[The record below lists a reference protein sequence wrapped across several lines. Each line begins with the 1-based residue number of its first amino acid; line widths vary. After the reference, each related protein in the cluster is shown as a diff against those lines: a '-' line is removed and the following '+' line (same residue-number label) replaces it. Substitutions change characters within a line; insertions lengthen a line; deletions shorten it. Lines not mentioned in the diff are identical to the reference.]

1 MSSPGGAERD
11 GNVSG
16 CNSFPPKLRL
26 TSRRQFQAVYKQGR
40 RTGTASFTMF
50 GLSNDQAG
58 PRLGITVTRK
68 VGNAV
73 RRNRIKRVFREIF
86 RQNLHQLDAALD
98 LVINAH
104 RGIDADGFRNLE
116 SEFLLSFRR
125 LARGTRM

>member
-1 MSSPGGAERD
+1 
-11 GNVSG
+11 
-16 CNSFPPKLRL
+16 
-26 TSRRQFQAVYKQGR
+26 
-40 RTGTASFTMF
+40 MF
-50 GLSNDQAG
+50 GLPNEEGG

-104 RGIDADGFRNLE
+104 RGIYTDRFSSL
-116 SEFLLSFRR
+116 
-125 LARGTRM
+125 